1 MDSSQKHINFSFKPD
16 LSFAQESDR
25 LDDLGFLRE
34 EFWIPPKKDGS
45 PSIYLCGNSLGLQ
58 PKKTKEYLKDELT
71 DWKNLGVDGHVNGKN
86 PWLNYHELLTEPMA
100 RIVGAKPIEVVC
112 VNTLTTNLHMLMS
125 SFYRPT
131 KERFKILIESDAFP
145 SDRYAVA
152 SQATMHGLNPDETI
166 VSISPREGEALI
178 RIEDIETLLNQ
189 QGEEIALIMLGGL
202 NYYTGQYFNLKRITE
217 LGHSRGCVVGFDL
230 AHAAGNVE
238 INLHDSGADFA
249 AWCTYK
255 YLNSGPGSIA
265 ALFVHER
272 HAYNFSIPRFS
283 GWWGH
288 NKTTRF
294 NMRHDFDPLPGAE
307 GWQLSN
313 PPILS
318 LAAIRASLD
327 IFDQATLPALRR
339 KSIRLTAYL
348 EFLLRQINDN
358 RISIITPNNPE
369 ERGCQ
374 LSIQVLGADKKL
386 FEMISAKGVV
396 ADWREP
402 DVIRVAPVPLYNT
415 FKDVFDFAEI
425 TKECLKAF

>member
-1 MDSSQKHINFSFKPD
+1 MQ
-16 LSFAQESDR
+16 
-25 LDDLGFLRE
+25 
-34 EFWIPPKKDGS
+34 
-45 PSIYLCGNSLGLQ
+45 
-58 PKKTKEYLKDELT
+58 
-71 DWKNLGVDGHVNGKN
+71 GKN
-86 PWLNYHELLTEPMA
+86 PWINYHELLTEPMA
-100 RIVGAKPIEVVC
+100 KVVGAKPIEVVC
-112 VNTLTTNLHMLMS
+112 VNTLTTNLHMLMA

-131 KERFKILIESDAFP
+131 KKRFKILIESDAFP

-152 SQATMHGLNPDETI
+152 SQVKMHGFEPAET
-166 VSISPREGEALI
+166 VLTISPRKGEVLL
-178 RIEDIETLLNQ
+178 RMEDIEALLEKL
-189 QGEEIALIMLGGL
+189 GEQIALVMLGGL
-202 NYYTGQYFNLKRITE
+202 NYYTGQYFDLKRITE
-217 LGHSRGCVVGFDL
+217 LGHKQGCVVGFDL

-272 HAYNFSIPRFS
+272 HAYNFDIPRFS

-288 NKTTRF
+288 NKSTRF

-318 LAAIRASLD
+318 LAAIHASLD
-327 IFDQATLPALRR
+327 VFDRATLPALTK

-348 EFLLRQINDN
+348 EFLLNQINDN
-358 RISIITPNNPE
+358 RIRIITPVNAD

-374 LSIQVLGADKKL
+374 LSIQVLGADKRL
-386 FEMISAKGVV
+386 FHMLSDKGVI

-402 DVIRVAPVPLYNT
+402 DVIRVAPVPLYNS
-415 FKDVFDFAEI
+415 FKDVHNFIEL
-425 TKECLKAF
+425 TKECLKVF